1 MHSSIENIEVN
12 NERLNATL
20 ILFSACIKGTLHFAM
35 KKTRLSKKI
44 ALKRDFFLFVVN
56 SKDFLKIIIYFI
68 NSLVSLSQ

>member
-35 KKTRLSKKI
+35 KKNTAFEKNCIEKG
-44 ALKRDFFLFVVN
+44 FFLVRGKFKGFF
-56 SKDFLKIIIYFI
+56 KDNNLFY
-68 NSLVSLSQ
+68 